1 MAKINKS
8 RKNKGGDINKHSP
21 YKYILSIGYEIET
34 DFLAKLTSGYNE
46 EGNPVLYNT
55 DSNTRNLEYLENQE
69 AHEDE
74 FEDRIRREEVVQI
87 DAYNNGVIDENIK
100 FAVTNDMAQTALSKK
115 LNNLCCPNLIDKN
128 LQFKSSYCGGE
139 IPLELKNK
147 LYKLYTEHDF
157 ENNEDAEYNIEFIF
171 WDESECGAFSD
182 VEWVITYYKPQQ
194 SENIILDTFKNVVE
208 NLSRHLNELEETD
221 ASLILN
227 QIVIN
232 DENGKI
238 VKTYP
243 EQVIGNPAV
252 RSFFR
257 SPGLNLYY
265 LQTKNQKNTLNVNEI
280 CPTFQMTFAANVI
293 HIFQILKQLA
303 DDKIMSIECGSI
315 ESRKRLSILQR
326 IEFCVDKLVTGYN
339 EKQRNPNLKLMKTES
354 NKTLLKQFKSYL
366 GLILFKMYIYYNIY
380 FKKEMENKKE
390 NEGKPKEIQ
399 KIIYFKD
406 SLFFNPRHSN
416 YDFYVWMKKSLLEL
430 LSPYLNSI
438 TTDETKQNQIV
449 ANIIQ
454 SIVLQP
460 VILNELLL
468 DNLANADKNA
478 FDPRNQIK
486 KNSENYGNPYYSLG
500 SYFQFF
506 EKPTNNI
513 NNLYADDTFINYD
526 WFQYRGIDKVST
538 QMDIKD
544 NVVLIEVRNFQK
556 LMANY
561 VLGFADPKLKSEI
574 LNNTTCNK
582 LDKMCILGINL
593 GSLEKFFERNS
604 LESGGRLYR
613 KSNIVQRKNTTKK
626 TNIKKNNTKKINK
639 KSIKPKK
646 KSIKNQ

>member
-8 RKNKGGDINKHSP
+8 RKNKGGDINKHNP

-34 DFLAKLTSGYNE
+34 DFLAKLTNGYNE
-46 EGNPVLYNT
+46 EGDPVLYNT

-69 AHEDE
+69 PDEDD

-100 FAVTNDMAQTALSKK
+100 FAVTNDMASTGLSKK
-115 LNNLCCPNLIDKN
+115 LNNLCCPNLVDQN
-128 LQFKSSYCGGE
+128 LKYQSSYCGGE
-139 IPLELKNK
+139 IALEEKNK
-147 LYKLYTEHDF
+147 LYKLYTERDF
-157 ENNEDAEYNIEFIF
+157 ETNTGEVYNIEFVY
-171 WDESECGAFSD
+171 WNETECGSFSD
-182 VEWVITYYKPQQ
+182 VEWVLTYYKPQQ
-194 SENIILDTFKNVVE
+194 SENIILSTFQNAVE

-221 ASLILN
+221 GSLILN
-227 QIVIN
+227 EIMIK
-232 DENGKI
+232 DDNGKI
-238 VKTYP
+238 VKKYP

-265 LQTKNQKNTLNVNEI
+265 LQTKNQKTILNVNEI

-293 HIFQILKQLA
+293 HIFQILKQLS
-303 DDKIMSIECGSI
+303 DDKIMSIECGTE
-315 ESRKRLSILQR
+315 ESKERLNILQR

-354 NKTLLKQFKSYL
+354 NKTVLKQFKSYL

-468 DNLANADKNA
+468 DGLANADQNA

-574 LNNTTCNK
+574 LNNKTCNK

-604 LESGGRLYR
+604 LEMGGRLYR

-626 TNIKKNNTKKINK
+626 TNIKKNNTKKTKTKIN
-639 KSIKPKK
+639 KK
-646 KSIKNQ
+646 KSIKKNQ